1 MPTPK
6 LDENSI
12 QQLKAAVRGRIIE
25 PTDKDYDDARKVYNA
40 MIDKKPRLIVRCA
53 DVADVIACVN
63 FARENRLLLSIRGG
77 GHNAG
82 GLGIADDALVI
93 DLALIKYTRVD
104 PEAGTVM
111 VGGGCVWGDVDHATH
126 AFGFA
131 VPSGIISTTGVG
143 GLTLGGG
150 IGHLTRKCGL
160 TIDNLISADVV
171 LADGRFVKANA
182 NENADLF
189 WALRGGGGN
198 FGVVTSFT
206 FTLHKIDMIYG
217 GPMLY
222 ELSETI
228 EVMKWYRELIPSA
241 ADDLNGFFA
250 FMTVPPAPPFP
261 EQLHLKKMCGIVWAC
276 TAPKEKAEEMF
287 KPIRAFKKPALDLV
301 GLLPQPALQSMFD
314 ALYPPGLQW
323 YWRADFVNEL
333 SDKAIAEHVRFG
345 QALPSMH
352 STMHLYPINGA
363 ASRVSK
369 HATAWNYRD
378 ANWAQVMVGV
388 DPDPANK
395 EKITSW
401 AKRYFDALHPYSAGG
416 AYVNFMMDEG
426 EDRVKATYGENYER
440 LVAIKNKYDPQNL
453 FRVNQNVKP
462 SGTKKAA

>member
-93 DLALIKYTRVD
+93 DLAPIKYTRVD

-333 SDKAIAEHVRFG
+333 SDKAIAEHIRFG